1 MWLRMML
8 IAFVTNGLGPFGLK
22 ILAEANLS
30 QQFRYQYL
38 AAWYGGGFLLGL
50 VALLGGKLRPRWD
63 EAVIAGVMGLGSFGG
78 QLFSALALEAN
89 VPGHIVF
96 PVTTGGNLFLV
107 SAAGLLL
114 FRERIGGY
122 GVAGILTGIVS
133 LVLLSMS

>member
-114 FRERIGGY
+114 FRERLGGY

-133 LVLLSMS
+133 LVLLSLS